1 MREAGGVTAATDDA
15 AIARE
20 LAARLPE
27 VVASGT
33 VEAVLPLVSPDVRWG
48 PEDDTPQTC
57 HNRDDVARWFGG
69 RLRDGLRARVVECTV
84 RGPRIL
90 LALAASL
97 PGQDDGPQER
107 VLVLTVRGGRVAD
120 VRAATDRNHAEHL
133 LDGAG

>member
-1 MREAGGVTAATDDA
+1 VTAATDDA
-15 AIARE
+15 AVARE

-57 HNRDDVARWFGG
+57 HSRDDVARWFGG

-90 LALAASL
+90 LTLAASL
-97 PGQDDGPQER
+97 PEHDARPQER
-107 VLVLTVRGGRVAD
+107 LLVLTVRGGRVAD
-120 VRAATDRNHAEHL
+120 VRATADRDAAERL
-133 LDGAG
+133 LDGTG